1 VSSRLATDHYGRL
14 IAVGTCV
21 ELQGLRWLVL
31 GDTIAA
37 GASSVRFFFL
47 ADETRRASR
56 PANARER
63 QEAQRHAPYRPA
75 LSRQERERQQ
85 VPDSELAEQAAI
97 ELARKEQQR
106 EPVHLVSRGPIAA

>member
-14 IAVGTCV
+14 VAVGTCV
-21 ELQGLRWLVL
+21 ELKGLRWLVL

-37 GASSVRFFFL
+37 GASGFTVFFL

-63 QEAQRHAPYRPA
+63 QEAQRHAPYRA
-75 LSRQERERQQ
+75 GLSRQGREQQ
-85 VPDSELAEQAAI
+85 IPDELLADQEAV
-97 ELARKEQQR
+97 ELARREQQR
-106 EPVHLVSRGPIAA
+106 APADLIGRAA

>member
-1 VSSRLATDHYGRL
+1 MSSRLAQDRYGR
-14 IAVGTCV
+14 IVAVINVRTLPDV
-21 ELQGLRWLVL
+21 ELGYRYVVL

-56 PANARER
+56 PPNGRER
-63 QEAQRHAPYRPA
+63 LEAQRHAPYRPA

-97 ELARKEQQR
+97 ELARREQQHTPADLIGR
-106 EPVHLVSRGPIAA
+106 A